1 MTDKAATWLFY
12 KFDLYM
18 SEQSLLAS
26 LTRKH
31 GLGLSMVFVKILYAA
46 VSFGCFLLTA
56 EMFSIGDF
64 KTYGSEWIKKLKLE
78 DNLATEEKDKL
89 FPKMVACEV
98 KRWGAS
104 GNVHKWAISSSLA
117 FFFHFCSS
125 VDLKVGKLF
134 SYFKVLLYLGRPT
147 KVRHYPLLGNFRS
160 RSWLPVIGLNKH
172 MFSTLSC
179 LLHVI

>member
-1 MTDKAATWLFY
+1 MLHNPVESDQELKKMTDKAATWLFY

-64 KTYGSEWIKKLKLE
+64 RTYGSEWIKKLRME

-104 GNVHKWAISSSLA
+104 GASQLI
-117 FFFHFCSS
+117 
-125 VDLKVGKLF
+125 LF
-134 SYFKVLLYLGRPT
+134 
-147 KVRHYPLLGNFRS
+147 
-160 RSWLPVIGLNKH
+160 LNNNNMNNNNK
-172 MFSTLSC
+172 
-179 LLHVI
+179 

>member
-18 SEQSLLAS
+18 SEQTLIAS

-31 GLGLSMVFVKILYAA
+31 GLGLAMVFVKILYAA
-46 VSFGCFLLTA
+46 VSFGCFILTA

-64 KTYGSEWIKKLKLE
+64 KTYGSEWIKKLN
-78 DNLATEEKDKL
+78 DGNDLATEEKDKL

-104 GNVHKWAISSSLA
+104 GI
-117 FFFHFCSS
+117 
-125 VDLKVGKLF
+125 
-134 SYFKVLLYLGRPT
+134 LLYLNHGLS
-147 KVRHYPLLGNFRS
+147 YPCPIFPMSYLTHVLS
-160 RSWLPVIGLNKH
+160 YPCPILPMSYLTHV
-172 MFSTLSC
+172 LSDPC
-179 LLHVI
+179 PILPMSYLTHVLS

>member
-31 GLGLSMVFVKILYAA
+31 GLGLSMVFVKVLYAA

-64 KTYGSEWIKKLKLE
+64 KTYGSEWIKKMKLE
-78 DNLATEEKDKL
+78 DSSSTQTEAKDKL

-104 GNVHKWAISSSLA
+104 G
-117 FFFHFCSS
+117 
-125 VDLKVGKLF
+125 
-134 SYFKVLLYLGRPT
+134 T
-147 KVRHYPLLGNFRS
+147 KIF
-160 RSWLPVIGLNKH
+160 
-172 MFSTLSC
+172 
-179 LLHVI
+179 